1 MHGHVHERDIAKF
14 VGVVG
19 VSKQRFA
26 KVFAD
31 LAFNNVKSGND
42 FNVADVIATQ
52 IDVHQAGH
60 LFIVF
65 GILIVIKALH

>member
-14 VGVVG
+14 VGVVGG

-42 FNVADVIATQ
+42 SMS
-52 IDVHQAGH
+52 
-60 LFIVF
+60 LM
-65 GILIVIKALH
+65 